1 MNWNTLHRSFL
12 QNISV
17 MNKSNHPDLIRLEQI
32 LEDNPTWAVKIT
44 DVDRNNDP
52 QRLPLNGKNIL
63 WIHHK
68 HLSYGLQHHVEELAK
83 KRNIKKMGFEIKRK
97 NGSGYI
103 RPGKNSLSNPYF
115 SIPFTS
121 LNHNS
126 VNSISN
132 DTAFAKA
139 EQPKIEASV
148 MSGLSG
154 AQMMEFL
161 GNSIHKGYIER
172 DLAKIEAE
180 NNVLRPE
187 NERLREELREL
198 KNEKL
203 IEQKPKAVDKIFQ
216 AVQDNPAILRELFGG
231 LSMLVPKE
239 KSTGGLS
246 GVKSLESSRSPQKIN
261 LINHIDENDD
271 KKAQQLGDVAL
282 FMDNDPEFATELTGS
297 IKKAYDKLLKPA

>member
-1 MNWNTLHRSFL
+1 
-12 QNISV
+12 
-17 MNKSNHPDLIRLEQI
+17 MNKSNHPDLKRLEQL

-52 QRLPLNGKNIL
+52 QRLPLNGKKIL
-63 WIHHK
+63 WIHHEY
-68 HLSYGLQHHVEELAK
+68 LSYGLQHHVEELAK
-83 KRNIKKMGFEIKRK
+83 ERNIKKMGFEIKRK

-103 RPGKNSLSNPYF
+103 RPGKNNLSNPYF

-121 LNHNS
+121 QNHNT
-126 VNSISN
+126 VKSINN

-139 EQPKIEASV
+139 EQPKREASV

-187 NERLREELREL
+187 NERLKEELREL
-198 KNEKL
+198 KNDKL
-203 IEQKPKAVDKIFQ
+203 TEQRPKTVEKIFQ
-216 AVQDNPAILRELFGG
+216 AVQDNPSILRELFGG

-239 KSTGGLS
+239 KASSGLS
-246 GVKSLESSRSPQKIN
+246 GAKILEPSRSPQKTN

-282 FMDNDPEFATELTGS
+282 FMDNDPEFSTELIES

>member
-1 MNWNTLHRSFL
+1 
-12 QNISV
+12 

-132 DTAFAKA
+132 DTAFSKA